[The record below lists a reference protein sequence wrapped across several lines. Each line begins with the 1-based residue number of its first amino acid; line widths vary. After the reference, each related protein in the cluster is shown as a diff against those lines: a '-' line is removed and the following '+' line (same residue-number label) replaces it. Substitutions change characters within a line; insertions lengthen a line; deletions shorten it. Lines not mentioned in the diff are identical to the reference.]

1 MSIFSNGAMH
11 YLIVMYSVFKRN
23 LSLGSL
29 FNTKLI
35 YNEQE
40 EVFAYLFVGISI
52 LFCGR
57 RVAIFRRF
65 NKSQIWPVLRQNLA

>member
-1 MSIFSNGAMH
+1 MSISSNGAIH
-11 YLIVMYSVFKRN
+11 YFNVMYLLFKRN

-40 EVFAYLFVGISI
+40 EIVAYLFMGISI
-52 LFCGR
+52 
-57 RVAIFRRF
+57 
-65 NKSQIWPVLRQNLA
+65 

>member
-11 YLIVMYSVFKRN
+11 YLIVMYSVSKKIF
-23 LSLGSL
+23 SLGSL

-40 EVFAYLFVGISI
+40 EVFAYLFVGIIFSFVAGVYQYFDVLI
-52 LFCGR
+52 QAKTGLF
-57 RVAIFRRF
+57 
-65 NKSQIWPVLRQNLA
+65 